1 MRLNAL
7 RWATPRAILLTLAV
21 GIAPSHLQAESS
33 DDDSDIDGGDKTVIV
48 VTATRSPYSL
58 DQVPATV
65 RVITAEDIQASAATN
80 VTDLLRSQGAL
91 QVFDS
96 MGNGRDASLSLRGF
110 GSGANALVLIDG
122 RKLNNMDLGGPDLSA
137 IPLADVERIEILE
150 GGAGVLYGDQAV
162 GGVVNIITRRGGKGG
177 RVTVGRG
184 SYDNE
189 LYRASYGDRFAN
201 GLDYRVAGDV
211 ERGNGYRRDNN
222 LDYDN
227 AAADVGY
234 SYDAGRVFAEFQQ
247 TDNERRL
254 TGALF
259 AFQVDDDRRQPG
271 ASFNDYAAD
280 TRVARLGIDHRFS
293 DWLELLASYS
303 DRDEDVVVNA
313 TSGFGD
319 SITRQNRRVK
329 LFDPRL
335 IITRDAL
342 RLTLGADVERVDY
355 DIALDFGFGFAG
367 SAQEHRK
374 HSEYVQAIY
383 ALTDRLDVQAG
394 IRHAKLKT
402 EVDPF
407 GISYDQSVTVQQ
419 LGASWRPGDW
429 RFYVNRDETFRFP
442 LADENVDFFGSV
454 NVLDVQ
460 RGVAWELGG
469 ERAWDS
475 VALHLALFHHDNH
488 NEIGFD
494 PALGFFG
501 ANTNFDDTR
510 RRGGTVDVT
519 WQLAAAWDVRAL
531 YTYQD
536 ARFVEGP
543 YDDNRVPAVS
553 RQLAK
558 LSSAYQLGN
567 RIKLFGELV
576 YTGAQELDLA
586 NSTGG
591 LGGYTVANL
600 AASYRW
606 QRWLLQARLNNITNK
621 QYSELVSFFST
632 QGFFPSPERN
642 IMLTL
647 SYDF

>member
-1 MRLNAL
+1 MRFNAL
-7 RWATPRAILLTLAV
+7 RWAKPSAILLTLAV
-21 GIAPSHLQAESS
+21 GIAPSHLQATSP
-33 DDDSDIDGGDKTVIV
+33 DDDSGDDDSETVIV

-80 VTDLLRSQGAL
+80 VTDLLRSHGAL

-110 GSGANALVLIDG
+110 GSGANALVLVDG

-162 GGVVNIITRRGGKGG
+162 GGVINIITRTGGKGG

-211 ERGNGYRRDNN
+211 ERGNGYRRDSN

-227 AAADVGY
+227 AAADIGY
-234 SYDAGRVFAEFQQ
+234 SYSAGRVFAEFQN

-254 TGALF
+254 TGALL
-259 AFQVDDDRRQPG
+259 APQVHDDRRQPG

-280 TRVARLGIDHRFS
+280 TRVARVGIDHHFS
-293 DWLELLASYS
+293 DWLVLLASYS

-319 SITRQNRRVK
+319 SVTLQNRRVK

-335 IITRDAL
+335 IVTRDAL
-342 RLTLGADVERVDY
+342 RLTLGADIERVDY
-355 DIALDFGFGFAG
+355 DIALDFGFGFSG

-394 IRHAKLKT
+394 VRHAKLKT
-402 EVDPF
+402 AVDPF
-407 GISYDQSVTVQQ
+407 DIGYDQSVTVQQ
-419 LGASWRPGDW
+419 VGASWRPGPW
-429 RFYVNRDETFRFP
+429 RFYLNRDETFRFP
-442 LADENVDFFGSV
+442 LADENVDFFGAV
-454 NVLDVQ
+454 NLLEVQ

-469 ERAWDS
+469 ERAWGD
-475 VALHLALFHHDNH
+475 VALHLALFHHDNR

-510 RRGGTVDVT
+510 RRGGTVDLA
-519 WQLAAAWDVRAL
+519 WQLAANWDVRAF
-531 YTYQD
+531 YTYQH
-536 ARFVEGP
+536 ARFVDGP
-543 YDDNRVPAVS
+543 HADNRVPAVS

-558 LSSAYQLGN
+558 LSSGYQLGN
-567 RIKLFGELV
+567 GIKLFGELV

-586 NSTGG
+586 NSSGG
-591 LGGYTVANL
+591 LGGYTVGNL
-600 AASYRW
+600 AATYRW
-606 QRWLLQARLNNITNK
+606 QHWLLQARLNNVANK
-621 QYSELVSFFST
+621 HYSELVSFFFT